1 MFEIETRLNL
11 RECFWS
17 GMNDGVDRRPI
28 DAKRRCPAGSI
39 VRARSN
45 QQGKMTQK
53 QWRSGGNGGVSM
65 GVTGFDEGNRSPADR
80 IDHRDHGI
88 VAAIGQDRR
97 GDHGH
102 PCGRAIGV
110 VRLIGA
116 RGTVIVGGSVIILVA
131 VTETTMV
138 LGRDRRWLR

>member
-1 MFEIETRLNL
+1 
-11 RECFWS
+11 
-17 GMNDGVDRRPI
+17 MNDGIKRRPI
-28 DAKRRCPAGSI
+28 DSKRQCPAGSI
-39 VRARSN
+39 VRESSN

-53 QWRSGGNGGVSM
+53 QRWSGGNRGSKR
-65 GVTGFDEGNRSPADR
+65 VTGFDEGNRSPADR